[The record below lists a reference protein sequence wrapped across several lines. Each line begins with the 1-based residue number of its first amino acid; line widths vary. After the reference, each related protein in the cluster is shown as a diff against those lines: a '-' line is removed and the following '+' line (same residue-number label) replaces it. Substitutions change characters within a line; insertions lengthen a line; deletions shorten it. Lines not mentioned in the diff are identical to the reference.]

1 MRPSVKYSFD
11 IPSSKNKLRL
21 MRKFVTDVLK
31 KHSVSEIEINM
42 MVLAVD
48 EVCANI
54 IIHGHPTNSESNVR
68 LGITLKGEGV
78 LFQIIDHG
86 NAFDIVSYQEP
97 SIEDLVKSKHK
108 GGVGIMLVKK
118 IMDDIEFKSIK
129 QKNTLSLFKKVKFTT

>member
-1 MRPSVKYSFD
+1 MKYSFD

-31 KHSVSEIEINM
+31 DHDVSDIEINM

-54 IIHGHPTNSESNVR
+54 IIHGHPSDDMSEVK
-68 LGITLKGEGV
+68 LGISFKNEGV
-78 LFQIIDHG
+78 WFEIIDQG

-97 SIEDLVKSKHK
+97 VIEDLVRNKNK
-108 GGVGIMLVKK
+108 GGIGIMLVKK
-118 IMDDIEFKSIK
+118 IMDDIQFKSSPS
-129 QKNTLSLFKKVKFTT
+129 KNTLTLYKKVEYTK